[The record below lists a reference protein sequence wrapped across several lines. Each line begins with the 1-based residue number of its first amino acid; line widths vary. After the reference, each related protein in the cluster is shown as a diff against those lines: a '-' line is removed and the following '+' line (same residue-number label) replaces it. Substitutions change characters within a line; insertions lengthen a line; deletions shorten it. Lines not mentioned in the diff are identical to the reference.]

1 MTKEK
6 KYRKKKKLGSYPFL
20 SVVFSMTLAL
30 FVLGLFALLIA
41 TTNSLTNV
49 IRKNVEMQI
58 YLNSGLSEPEMT
70 RISKSLSSKEYTL
83 KDEEVTPINFI
94 SKDEAAKEFIE
105 ETGEDFMKFLGDNP
119 LKDAY
124 TIKIDPAYHSN
135 EAMLEIKEDINTLN
149 GVFEVVYTNNMIQS
163 INENITKISLVLL
176 GVAIILFL
184 VISILINNTL
194 KLALFSQ
201 RFLIRSM
208 QLVGATKGFIRKP
221 FIINSMIY
229 GFIAGIIASTMLY
242 ALLKYGNTKIDG
254 LTALQNQ
261 EVLISIFIGLIL
273 IGIIIAVLSTWRA
286 MKKYLAMS
294 LDELY

>member
-30 FVLGLFALLIA
+30 FVLGLFALLLA

-70 RISKSLSSKEYTL
+70 RINKSLSAKDYVLKER
-83 KDEEVTPINFI
+83 EAAQIAFI
-94 SKDEAAKEFIE
+94 SKEDAAKEFIE
-105 ETGEDFMKFLGDNP
+105 DTGEDFMKFLGDNP
-119 LKDAY
+119 LKDAFV
-124 TIKIDPAYHSN
+124 IKIDPVFHSN
-135 EAMLEIKEDINTLN
+135 EAMLEIKEDIVKLN

-176 GVAIILFL
+176 GVAVILFL
-184 VISILINNTL
+184 VIGILINNTI

-221 FIINSMIY
+221 FITNSIVY
-229 GFIAGIIASTMLY
+229 GLIAGLISSTMLY
-242 ALLKYGNTKIDG
+242 ALLQYGNTKIDG

-261 EVLISIFIGLIL
+261 EVLISIFIGLIIL
-273 IGIIIAVLSTWRA
+273 GMIIAALSTWRA

>member
-30 FVLGLFALLIA
+30 FVLGLFALLLA

-70 RISKSLSSKEYTL
+70 RINKSLSAKEYVL
-83 KDEEVTPINFI
+83 KEEEAAQINFI
-94 SKDEAAKEFIE
+94 SKEVAAKEFIE

-124 TIKIDPAYHSN
+124 VIKIDPVYHSS
-135 EAMLEIKEDINTLN
+135 EAMLEIKEDILKLN

-163 INENITKISLVLL
+163 INENINKISLVLL

-184 VISILINNTL
+184 VISILINNTI

-221 FIINSMIY
+221 FIINSMLY
-229 GFIAGIIASTMLY
+229 GLIAGVISSAMLY
-242 ALLKYGNTKIDG
+242 ALLEYGNTKIDG

-261 EVLISIFIGLIL
+261 EVLITIFVGLII
-273 IGIIIAVLSTWRA
+273 IGMIIAALSTWRA
-286 MKKYLAMS
+286 MIKYLAMS